1 MRFVPLFLG
10 ISGWELAVILLAV
23 LFLFGPGRIPEF
35 ARMLG
40 KGLRAFRNIKFEVDK
55 QVRDIERD
63 VNKKIY
69 EEEMKE
75 SEKEML
81 VEKEGLGPVVDY
93 NPDDPY
99 NLEDMRPEGNKK

>member
-1 MRFVPLFLG
+1 MFLG
-10 ISGWELAVILLAV
+10 ISGWELAIILLAV
-23 LFLFGPGRIPEF
+23 LLLFGPGKIPEF

-40 KGLRAFRNIKFEVDK
+40 KGMRAFRNIKFEVDK

-63 VNKKIY
+63 VNKRIY

-75 SEKEML
+75 SENEI
-81 VEKEGLGPVVDY
+81 VAEKEGLDPVMEY

-99 NLEDMRPEGNKK
+99 HLQDNGSESNQK

>member
-1 MRFVPLFLG
+1 MRFIPLFLG

-23 LFLFGPGRIPEF
+23 LLLFGPGRIPEF

-40 KGLRAFRNIKFEVDK
+40 KGMRAFRNIKFEVDK

-63 VNKKIY
+63 VNKRIY

-75 SEKEML
+75 SEKETMA
-81 VEKEGLGPVVDY
+81 EKEKPAPAMEY

-99 NLEDMRPEGNKK
+99 HLEGNSSESNQK